1 MTTSNVSTATSTAAS
16 IVNPEPASAGS
27 EPDAADPQLDRLNE
41 LGEQARLGGGPRRIE
56 QQHQRG
62 KLTARERLEL
72 LLDAG
77 TFQEMDRFVTHRT
90 TDFGLADRTVLG
102 DAVVTGYGNVDGRQV
117 FAYAQDFTVFG
128 GSLSEVVGQKI
139 CKVMDLAAKTGCPMI
154 GICDSGGARIQ
165 EGARSLAAYGDIFL
179 RNTIYSGVV
188 PQISVIMGPSAG
200 GAVYS
205 PAITDFIFM
214 VRGAGQ
220 MYITGPDVVRAVT
233 GEDVTHEQLGGAEAH
248 GARSGV
254 AHFVYDS
261 EQDCIDELRRLI
273 GFLPLNNLDDA
284 PAYRAAEPPAGAADE
299 LRRIVPPE
307 PNRPYDMREIIHRII
322 DDADFMEVQPAY
334 AANVVVGFGRMAG
347 RTVGLVGN
355 QPAYLAGVLDI
366 NASAK
371 ASRFVRFCDCF
382 NIPLVTLVDV
392 PGFMPGTEQEYG
404 GIIRHGAKLIYA
416 YAEATVPKVAVITRK
431 AYGGAYIVMSSK
443 HLRSDINLAW
453 PGAEIAVMGPEGAVN
468 IIYREEIANAA
479 DPDARRA
486 ELIADYQER
495 FTNPYVAANRGYLDD
510 VIDPAQT
517 RPVII
522 RALDMLR
529 DKRETMPAKKHG
541 NIPL

>member
-1 MTTSNVSTATSTAAS
+1 MSTQ
-16 IVNPEPASAGS
+16 N
-27 EPDAADPQLDRLNE
+27 DAITDRNLE
-41 LGEQARLGGGPRRIE
+41 GLRRLEEQAELGGGPRRID
-56 QQHQRG
+56 QQHRRG
-62 KLTARERLEL
+62 KGTARERLAL

-77 TFQEMDRFVTHRT
+77 SFRELDRFVTHRT
-90 TDFGLADRTVLG
+90 TDFGLGEHTYLG
-102 DAVVTGYGNVDGRQV
+102 DAVVTGYGNIDGRQV

-128 GSLSEVVGQKI
+128 GSLSEAVGQKI

-165 EGARSLAAYGDIFL
+165 EGALSLAAYGDIFL
-179 RNTIYSGVV
+179 RNTLYSGVV

-214 VRGAGQ
+214 VRGTGQ
-220 MYITGPDVVRAVT
+220 MYITGPEVVRAVT
-233 GEDVTHEQLGGAEAH
+233 GEEVTHEQLGGADAH
-248 GARSGV
+248 ASRSGV
-254 AHFVYDS
+254 AHFVHDS
-261 EQDCIDELRRLI
+261 EAECLDELRRLI
-273 GFLPLNNLDDA
+273 GFLPLNNLDD
-284 PAYRAAEPPAGAADE
+284 PPGYRATDPAGRADE
-299 LRRIVPPE
+299 SLRDIVPPE
-307 PNRPYDMREIIHRII
+307 PNRPYDVREIIYRIV
-322 DDADFMEVQPAY
+322 DDADFMEVQAGY

-347 RTVGLVGN
+347 RTVGVVGN
-355 QPAYLAGVLDI
+355 QPAFLAGVLDI

-382 NIPLVTLVDV
+382 NVPLVTLVDV

-443 HLRSDINLAW
+443 HLRSDVNLAW
-453 PGAEIAVMGPEGAVN
+453 PGAEIAVMGPDGAVN

-479 DPDARRA
+479 DPERRRR

-510 VIDPAQT
+510 VLDPAQT
-517 RPVII
+517 RPAVI
-522 RALDMLR
+522 RALDMLQSKR
-529 DKRETMPAKKHG
+529 DTLPAKKHG

>member
-1 MTTSNVSTATSTAAS
+1 MTTTPTTTPSPTA
-16 IVNPEPASAGS
+16 NPQSP
-27 EPDAADPQLDRLNE
+27 PDAASPQLARL
-41 LGEQARLGGGPRRIE
+41 LQMGAQAQLGGGQRRID

-72 LLDAG
+72 LFDAG
-77 TFQEMDRFVTHRT
+77 TFQELDRFVTHRT

-165 EGARSLAAYGDIFL
+165 EGALSLAAYGDIFL

-233 GEDVTHEQLGGAEAH
+233 GEDVTHEQLGGAETH

-254 AHFVYDS
+254 AHFVYDT
-261 EQDCIDELRRLI
+261 EHDCLDELRRLI
-273 GFLPLNNLDDA
+273 GFLPLNNLDDP
-284 PAYRAAEPPAGAADE
+284 PAYRAADPSNRADDD
-299 LRRIVPPE
+299 LRAIVPPE
-307 PNRPYDMREIIHRII
+307 PNRPYDLREIINRIV

-334 AANVVVGFGRMAG
+334 AANVVVGFARMAG
-347 RTVGLVGN
+347 RTVGIVGN

-416 YAEATVPKVAVITRK
+416 YAEATVPKIAVITRK

-453 PGAEIAVMGPEGAVN
+453 PGAEIAVMGPDGAVN
-468 IIYREEIANAA
+468 IIYREEIAHAA

-522 RALDMLR
+522 RALSMLR

>member
-1 MTTSNVSTATSTAAS
+1 MSTQ
-16 IVNPEPASAGS
+16 N
-27 EPDAADPQLDRLNE
+27 DAIQNDAITDRNLE
-41 LGEQARLGGGPRRIE
+41 GLRRLGEQAELGGGQRRIE
-56 QQHQRG
+56 QQHRRG
-62 KLTARERLEL
+62 KQTARERLAL

-77 TFQEMDRFVTHRT
+77 SFRELDRFVTHRT
-90 TDFGLADRTVLG
+90 TDFGLGEHTYLG
-102 DAVVTGYGNVDGRQV
+102 DAVVTGYGNIDGRQV

-128 GSLSEVVGQKI
+128 GSLSEAVGQKI

-165 EGARSLAAYGDIFL
+165 EGALSLAAYGDIFL
-179 RNTIYSGVV
+179 RNTLYSGVV

-214 VRGAGQ
+214 VRGTGQ

-233 GEDVTHEQLGGAEAH
+233 GEEVTHEQLGGADAH
-248 GARSGV
+248 ASRSGV
-254 AHFVYDS
+254 AHFVHDS
-261 EQDCIDELRRLI
+261 EAECLDELRRLI
-273 GFLPLNNLDDA
+273 GFLPLNNLDD
-284 PAYRAAEPPAGAADE
+284 PPGYRTDDPAGRADE
-299 LRRIVPPE
+299 SLRDIVPPE
-307 PNRPYDMREIIHRII
+307 PNRPYDVREIIYRIV
-322 DDADFMEVQPAY
+322 DDADFMEVQAGY

-355 QPAYLAGVLDI
+355 QPAFLAGALDI

-382 NIPLVTLVDV
+382 NVPLVTLVDV

-443 HLRSDINLAW
+443 HLRSDVNLAW
-453 PGAEIAVMGPEGAVN
+453 PGAEIAVMGPDGAVN

-479 DPDARRA
+479 DPERRRS

-510 VIDPAQT
+510 VLDPAQT
-517 RPVII
+517 RPAVI
-522 RALDMLR
+522 RALDMLQSKR
-529 DKRETMPAKKHG
+529 DTLPAKKHG

>member
-1 MTTSNVSTATSTAAS
+1 MSTQ
-16 IVNPEPASAGS
+16 N
-27 EPDAADPQLDRLNE
+27 DAITDRNLARLRRLE
-41 LGEQARLGGGPRRIE
+41 EQAELGGGQRRID
-56 QQHQRG
+56 QQHRRG
-62 KLTARERLEL
+62 KGTARERLAL

-77 TFQEMDRFVTHRT
+77 SFREIDRFVTHRT
-90 TDFGLADRTVLG
+90 TDFGLGEHTYLG
-102 DAVVTGYGNVDGRQV
+102 DAVVTGYGNIDGRQV

-128 GSLSEVVGQKI
+128 GSLSEAVGQKI

-165 EGARSLAAYGDIFL
+165 EGALSLAAYGDIFL
-179 RNTIYSGVV
+179 RNTLYSGVV

-214 VRGAGQ
+214 VRGTGQ

-233 GEDVTHEQLGGAEAH
+233 GEEVTHEQLGGADAH
-248 GARSGV
+248 ASRSGV
-254 AHFVYDS
+254 AHFVHDS
-261 EQDCIDELRRLI
+261 EAECLDELRRLI
-273 GFLPLNNLDDA
+273 GFLPLNNLDD
-284 PAYRAAEPPAGAADE
+284 PPGYRATDPAGRADE
-299 LRRIVPPE
+299 SLRAIVPPE
-307 PNRPYDMREIIHRII
+307 PNRPYDVREIIYRIV
-322 DDADFMEVQPAY
+322 DDADFMEVQAGY

-347 RTVGLVGN
+347 RTVGVVGN
-355 QPAYLAGVLDI
+355 QPAFLAGVLDI

-382 NIPLVTLVDV
+382 NVPLVTLVDV

-443 HLRSDINLAW
+443 HLRSDVNLAW
-453 PGAEIAVMGPEGAVN
+453 PGAEIAVMGPDGAVN

-479 DPDARRA
+479 NPERRRR

-510 VIDPAQT
+510 VLDPAQT
-517 RPVII
+517 RPAVI
-522 RALDMLR
+522 RALDMLQSKR
-529 DKRETMPAKKHG
+529 DTLPAKKHG

>member
-1 MTTSNVSTATSTAAS
+1 MSTQ
-16 IVNPEPASAGS
+16 N
-27 EPDAADPQLDRLNE
+27 DAITDRNLE
-41 LGEQARLGGGPRRIE
+41 GLRRLGEQAELGGGPRRID
-56 QQHQRG
+56 QQHRRG
-62 KLTARERLEL
+62 KGTARERLAL

-77 TFQEMDRFVTHRT
+77 SFRELDRFVTHRT
-90 TDFGLADRTVLG
+90 TDFGLGEHTYLG
-102 DAVVTGYGNVDGRQV
+102 DAVVTGYGNIDGRQV

-128 GSLSEVVGQKI
+128 GSLSEAVGQKI

-165 EGARSLAAYGDIFL
+165 EGALSLAAYGDIFL
-179 RNTIYSGVV
+179 RNTLYSGVV

-214 VRGAGQ
+214 VRGTGQ

-233 GEDVTHEQLGGAEAH
+233 GEEVTHEQLGGADAH
-248 GARSGV
+248 ASRSGV
-254 AHFVYDS
+254 AHFVHDS
-261 EQDCIDELRRLI
+261 EAECLDELRRLI
-273 GFLPLNNLDDA
+273 GFLPLNNLDD
-284 PAYRAAEPPAGAADE
+284 PPGYRATDPAGRADE
-299 LRRIVPPE
+299 SLRDIVPPE
-307 PNRPYDMREIIHRII
+307 PNRPYDVREIIYRIV
-322 DDADFMEVQPAY
+322 DDADFMEVQAGY

-347 RTVGLVGN
+347 RTVGVVGN
-355 QPAYLAGVLDI
+355 QPAFLAGVLDI

-382 NIPLVTLVDV
+382 NVPLVTLVDV

-443 HLRSDINLAW
+443 HLRSDVNLAW
-453 PGAEIAVMGPEGAVN
+453 PGAEIAVMGPDGAVN

-479 DPDARRA
+479 DPERRRR

-510 VIDPAQT
+510 VLDPAQT
-517 RPVII
+517 RPAVI
-522 RALDMLR
+522 RALDMLQSKR
-529 DKRETMPAKKHG
+529 DTLPAKKHG

>member
-1 MTTSNVSTATSTAAS
+1 MSTNHEQITDQ
-16 IVNPEPASAGS
+16 N
-27 EPDAADPQLDRLNE
+27 LDDLIR
-41 LGEQARLGGGPRRIE
+41 LGEQARLGGGQNRID

-62 KLTARERLEL
+62 KLTARERLAVLMDEG
-72 LLDAG
+72 A
-77 TFQEMDRFVTHRT
+77 FQEIDRFVTHRT

-102 DAVVTGYGNVDGRQV
+102 DAVVTGYGNIDGRQV

-165 EGARSLAAYGDIFL
+165 EGALSLAAYGDIFL
-179 RNTIYSGVV
+179 RNTMYSGVV

-233 GEDVTHEQLGGAEAH
+233 GEDVTHDQLGGADAH
-248 GARSGV
+248 GSRSGV
-254 AHFVYDS
+254 AHFVYDT
-261 EQDCIDELRRLI
+261 EEDCLAEVRRLVS
-273 GFLPLNNLDDA
+273 FLPLNNLDD
-284 PAYRAAEPPAGAADE
+284 PPVYRTADNADRTDDS
-299 LRRIVPPE
+299 LRAIVPPE
-307 PNRPYDMREIIHRII
+307 PNRPYDVREVIYSIV
-322 DDADFMEVQPAY
+322 DDEEFMEVQSTY
-334 AANVVVGFGRMAG
+334 APNIVVGFGRMGG

-355 QPAYLAGVLDI
+355 QPAFLAGVLDI

-382 NIPLVTLVDV
+382 NVPLVTLVDV

-443 HLRSDINLAW
+443 HLRSDVNLAW
-453 PGAEIAVMGPEGAVN
+453 PSAEIAVMGPDGAVN
-468 IIYREEIANAA
+468 IIYREEIARA
-479 DPDARRA
+479 DNPDDRRA
-486 ELIADYQER
+486 ELITDYQQR

-522 RALDMLR
+522 RALEMLQNKR
-529 DKRETMPAKKHG
+529 DTLPAKKHG

>member
-1 MTTSNVSTATSTAAS
+1 MSTQ
-16 IVNPEPASAGS
+16 N
-27 EPDAADPQLDRLNE
+27 DAITDRNLE
-41 LGEQARLGGGPRRIE
+41 GLRRLEEQAERGGGQRRID
-56 QQHQRG
+56 QQHRRG
-62 KLTARERLEL
+62 KGTARERLAL

-77 TFQEMDRFVTHRT
+77 SFREIDRFVTHRT
-90 TDFGLADRTVLG
+90 TDFGLGEHTYLG
-102 DAVVTGYGNVDGRQV
+102 DAVVTGYGNIDGRQV

-128 GSLSEVVGQKI
+128 GSLSEAVGQKI

-165 EGARSLAAYGDIFL
+165 EGALSLAAYGDIFL
-179 RNTIYSGVV
+179 RNTLYSGVV

-214 VRGAGQ
+214 VRGTGQ

-233 GEDVTHEQLGGAEAH
+233 GEEVTHEQLGGADAH
-248 GARSGV
+248 ASRSGV
-254 AHFVYDS
+254 AHFVHDS
-261 EQDCIDELRRLI
+261 EAECLDELRRLI
-273 GFLPLNNLDDA
+273 GFLPLNNLDD
-284 PAYRAAEPPAGAADE
+284 PPGYRATDPAGRADE
-299 LRRIVPPE
+299 SLRDIVPPE
-307 PNRPYDMREIIHRII
+307 PNRPYDVREIIYRIV
-322 DDADFMEVQPAY
+322 DDADFMEVQAGY

-347 RTVGLVGN
+347 RTVGVVGN
-355 QPAYLAGVLDI
+355 QPAFLAGVLDI

-382 NIPLVTLVDV
+382 NVPLVTLVDV

-443 HLRSDINLAW
+443 HLRSDVNLAW
-453 PGAEIAVMGPEGAVN
+453 PGAEIAVMGPDGAVN

-479 DPDARRA
+479 DPERRRR

-510 VIDPAQT
+510 VLDPAQT
-517 RPVII
+517 RPAVI
-522 RALDMLR
+522 RALDMLQSKR
-529 DKRETMPAKKHG
+529 DTLPAKKHG